1 MPRLWRLT
9 RNRYGRAA
17 YDALARVGITATVM
31 YEYVA
36 DLEDAATDGGS
47 GTETRSRTGAE
58 TRGEVESGA
67 ETDADADARTESEYA
82 VEVCDPST
90 VAPLEAPVEEL
101 QSDELVVAALEDGRP
116 RGYLFCSIDATHEIH
131 PLERA
136 LSFEGAYI
144 RRVFVDPDH
153 RNRGIATAMVGETC
167 RLARERGAERAT
179 ALVALD
185 NSPSRALFERHGFEP
200 RRRRRYV
207 RVGPLSH
214 RSVRPA

>member
-9 RNRYGRAA
+9 RNRYGRAV
-17 YDALARVGITATVM
+17 YDALARRGITATEM
-31 YEYVA
+31 IEYVA
-36 DLEDAATDGGS
+36 DLEDAPAADGGS
-47 GTETRSRTGAE
+47 RRSA
-58 TRGEVESGA
+58 
-67 ETDADADARTESEYA
+67 YA
-82 VEVCDPST
+82 VETCDPST

-116 RGYLFCSIDATHEIH
+116 RGYLFCSVDATHEIH
-131 PLERA
+131 PLERE
-136 LSFEGAYI
+136 LHFEGAYI

-153 RNRGIATAMVGETC
+153 RNRGIATALVGETC

-185 NSPSRALFERHGFEP
+185 NGPSRALFERRGFDP

-214 RSVRPA
+214 RSVRPS